1 MCLLCKL
8 SDGKE
13 HLALQLFLCS
23 WYHSPSS
30 MLEQA
35 LAMDP
40 DMSWRMLTMAFIS
53 CLTIPFLPLLS
64 LVTNNFHNPNIV
76 IIWIAGTVISIAFF
90 NFAGISVTKELTA
103 TTRMVLDSVRT
114 LVIWVVSM
122 TIGWQ
127 SFFYLQL
134 IGFCILLVGMMLYN
148 DIIILPGIKFIL
160 VKFSVL
166 QPEDP
171 NDRDLLVDA
180 EDDLEREVELSREDD

>member
-1 MCLLCKL
+1 M
-8 SDGKE
+8 
-13 HLALQLFLCS
+13 
-23 WYHSPSS
+23 
-30 MLEQA
+30 
-35 LAMDP
+35 
-40 DMSWRMLTMAFIS
+40 
-53 CLTIPFLPLLS
+53 
-64 LVTNNFHNPNIV
+64 
-76 IIWIAGTVISIAFF
+76 ISIAFF

-122 TIGWQ
+122 AIGWQ

-148 DIIILPGIKFIL
+148 DIIILPGIKFLL

-180 EDDLEREVELSREDD
+180 EDDLEREVQLSREDD